1 MRYLPILVGFMTL
14 ISTFFSCE
22 NNLTDFLDKPPGVDV
37 NEDTIFSSQT
47 QVETFIAGLYR
58 EGVHSMLSINE
69 GTGGP
74 TAITGHSGSDRF
86 SFVGITDEGELSVT
100 WGESRHWNSGSITAT
115 NITYTDLRQ
124 YLRWAVIRRANILL
138 ERIAAVPGVD
148 QTYIDQV
155 TGEALAIRAMN
166 YYEMLKRYGGVPI
179 IERRLTT
186 QDLLENPTVRN
197 TVEEVVNFIVADCD
211 RAAQLLPDTYPS
223 NMIGRVTKGV
233 ALMVKAKTLL
243 HAASPIFN
251 TATPY
256 LPFGENTKLI
266 CYGNED
272 PARWQLAADA
282 AKAVI
287 DWAPTA
293 GKHLITDQGADKN
306 YKYMWEVHDNPEII
320 LANKRKGS
328 TARSTY
334 PWIGI
339 LPPRIYSGYG
349 MSVSFTFVRKYEKRD
364 GTPQTWDMNGGD
376 DLMEKYAELDPRF
389 GQTVAYN
396 GARWNNDIP
405 VVHLY
410 QGHEHATDCYGGH
423 WQRKFVPDALTAST
437 PAIPHNYVYRLAD
450 AYLIYAEALNEAQG
464 PVPAAHAAV
473 NTIRSRSGMPN
484 LPAGL
489 DKEAFRDRVR
499 NERAVELAFEDNR
512 FWDLTR
518 WLTAH
523 EEGVMDGN
531 MWGLRIHATDDPNT
545 FRYEPYVFEER
556 VFHRFMYLHGFHR
569 NEVDKGLLIQNPGW

>member
-124 YLRWAVIRRANILL
+124 YLRWAVIRRANNLL
-138 ERIAAVPGVD
+138 ERIGTVPGVD

-179 IERRLTT
+179 IEKRLTT

-211 RAAQLLPDTYPS
+211 RAVQLLPNNYPS
-223 NMIGRVTKGV
+223 NMTGRVTKGV

-251 TATPY
+251 TAIPY
-256 LPFGENTKLI
+256 LPFGENNKLI

-293 GKHLITDQGADKN
+293 GKHLITDQG
-306 YKYMWEVHDNPEII
+306 
-320 LANKRKGS
+320 
-328 TARSTY
+328 
-334 PWIGI
+334 
-339 LPPRIYSGYG
+339 
-349 MSVSFTFVRKYEKRD
+349 
-364 GTPQTWDMNGGD
+364 
-376 DLMEKYAELDPRF
+376 
-389 GQTVAYN
+389 
-396 GARWNNDIP
+396 
-405 VVHLY
+405 
-410 QGHEHATDCYGGH
+410 
-423 WQRKFVPDALTAST
+423 
-437 PAIPHNYVYRLAD
+437 
-450 AYLIYAEALNEAQG
+450 
-464 PVPAAHAAV
+464 
-473 NTIRSRSGMPN
+473 
-484 LPAGL
+484 
-489 DKEAFRDRVR
+489 
-499 NERAVELAFEDNR
+499 
-512 FWDLTR
+512 
-518 WLTAH
+518 
-523 EEGVMDGN
+523 
-531 MWGLRIHATDDPNT
+531 
-545 FRYEPYVFEER
+545 
-556 VFHRFMYLHGFHR
+556 
-569 NEVDKGLLIQNPGW
+569 